1 MDYGLTSTGFVL
13 KTQSVIK
20 DEWDAAMRSEFGAGF
35 NLEPETPEGQF
46 VGISVT
52 REALIWEQM
61 EAVYH
66 GTGNPNGST
75 ANALDHLCALTGV
88 ERLEAASSVVVLT
101 ATGTPATVLAEG
113 RVASVE
119 DAGDRFT
126 TTAEATIAALNAY
139 QNAHDYVVGTRA
151 TYGGKAWQCTIAG
164 TSAVAGGPAGNP
176 GDLVVDGTA
185 TWLCLGAGA
194 GAVDVVAQSEDH
206 GAIPAFASSLNTIET
221 PVSGWSGAINV
232 LDADLGRA
240 EEKDAALR
248 LRRRD
253 LLRSQAAAAVD
264 ALRAAVLQVAGVT
277 SCTIFENESSYADAD
292 GRPPKSFEALVEGG
306 ADADVAAAIWKN
318 KPAGIATY
326 GTTTVA
332 VQDSQGGSRT
342 VKFSRPVDVLAY
354 VVVNLTK
361 DPSLFP
367 LNGVTIIK
375 DALVEWA
382 DAYHK
387 IGRDVVS
394 SSFIPKVFGS
404 ASGVVDCPLP
414 LLGTD
419 PNPDTS
425 ATISVNTRSRARFD
439 TSRVTVNVVD
449 AQEL

>member
-1 MDYGLTSTGFVL
+1 MDYGLTTTGFAL

-20 DEWDAAMRSEFGAGF
+20 DEWDAEMRSEFGAGF

-75 ANALDHLCALTGV
+75 GNALDNLCALTGV

-119 DAGDRFT
+119 DAGDRFV

-139 QNAHDYVVGTRA
+139 QNGHDYAVDVRA
-151 TYGGKAWQCTIAG
+151 TYGGKAWQCTVAG
-164 TSAVAGGPAGNP
+164 TSDVAGGPAGNP
-176 GDLVVDGTA
+176 GDLVVHGTV
-185 TWLCLGAGA
+185 TWLCLGAGT
-194 GAVDVVAQSEDH
+194 GAVDVAAQSEDY
-206 GAIPAFASSLNTIET
+206 GAIPAFAGSLNTIET
-221 PVSGWSGAINV
+221 PVSGWAGVINV
-232 LDADLGRA
+232 LDADLGRD

-248 LRRRD
+248 VRRRD

-277 SCTIFENESSYADAD
+277 SCTIFENEASYTDAD

-326 GTTTVA
+326 GTTSVA
-332 VQDSQGGSRT
+332 VQDSAGGSRT
-342 VKFSRPVDVLAY
+342 VKFSRPVDVLVY
-354 VVVNLTK
+354 VVANIVK
-361 DPSLFP
+361 DPALFP
-367 LNGVTIIK
+367 LNGKTLIK
-375 DALVEWA
+375 DALVAWA

-387 IGRDVVS
+387 IGRNVVS
-394 SSFIPKVFGS
+394 SSLVPQIFNG
-404 ASGVVDCPLP
+404 AGGVVDCPAP
-414 LLGTD
+414 FIGTD
-419 PNPDTS
+419 PNPEASDT
-425 ATISVNTRSRARFD
+425 IVVDTRSRARFD
-439 TSRVTVNVVD
+439 TSRVIVNTVD